1 MVKIKR
7 KLSRKLNIS
16 KARTKKEFSIKEE
29 YKEAFRYI
37 KESDNYIAIIIGIFS
52 FLFMLGFIFPY
63 IAPKEALDPILSIVQ
78 DWVKDILA
86 KTEGLDFF
94 GMWAFIFQNN
104 LSVAFISLFSGF
116 IFAILPIVL
125 LFSNAL
131 FVGII
136 SGLVA
141 NISGISVFWKILP
154 HGIFELP
161 AIFISIALGIRF
173 GIDLMINCLLF
184 YKKELP
190 RIPLSIYV
198 IICLLLF
205 PITFLIIL
213 ILTIL
218 NKSLRNKLSFNF
230 INSIRVF
237 IFIIIPLLLI
247 ASFIEAGLIILLG

>member
-1 MVKIKR
+1 MAKIK
-7 KLSRKLNIS
+7 KQVS
-16 KARTKKEFSIKEE
+16 KKSNLQRNRRVKNFSIKDE

-63 IAPKEALDPILSIVQ
+63 IAPKEALDPILAIVQ
-78 DWVKDILA
+78 DWVKDILE

-173 GIDLMINCLLF
+173 GTFIFFKNPL
-184 YKKELP
+184 KKFK
-190 RIPLSIYV
+190 YY
-198 IICLLLF
+198 
-205 PITFLIIL
+205 
-213 ILTIL
+213 
-218 NKSLRNKLSFNF
+218 F